1 MRACVQVFRTRKT
14 KTSQVISS
22 KFGLSLLID
31 RESKD
36 NTCAA
41 MGAFTV
47 EGRYSVVAGGSL
59 VACSTDTIINV
70 LAAVIPS
77 PAIHAH
83 TLVAAIS
90 VVTRAPVLA
99 GVRHQLALI
108 DILRAQLTCGTPGG
122 GLKQFFFFFF
132 PYFFHCGK
140 EHYKPVNS
148 GLHWQL

>member
-1 MRACVQVFRTRKT
+1 M
-14 KTSQVISS
+14 SIL
-22 KFGLSLLID
+22 GLILLID
-31 RESKD
+31 RESNNN

-47 EGRYSVVAGGSL
+47 ERSYSVVTGGSL
-59 VACSTDTIINV
+59 VARSTGTIINV
-70 LAAVIPS
+70 LTAVIPG

-108 DILRAQLTCGTPGG
+108 DVLRAELTCGRPRRWVKTETLNPQTAGSG
-122 GLKQFFFFFF
+122 VFFFVFLH
-132 PYFFHCGK
+132 YKK

-148 GLHWQL
+148 GLH